1 MANAIASQVQ
11 ALYVGYLGRAADQ
24 AGLDFWTNAI
34 ANGTSTLES
43 VALGFTLSQEYTS
56 KYEGLSNEELAA
68 AIYENVLG
76 RAADADGL
84 AFWVGELEKGVQTP
98 ETLLAAMINSL
109 GAVDQQVIDNK
120 VIVANAYTVA
130 AGAEYDVAEGAAI
143 IADVDGTAGSVAD
156 ALAQIDELTFSVPTT
171 LAALANAQKAV
182 ADFLEGVDL
191 DDDAD
196 TATTAAQVKDLVDA
210 SAAAGHPV
218 ADFNSSTFSSVN
230 LAATS
235 TAAQQA
241 SAFAAARANAQSE
254 IDAQQAAVDAAQAEV
269 NKLDKTKVANYLN
282 ALSTQET
289 AAAAAAAAAIKETGA
304 EAEYNAQNATD
315 VETTDVTVDV
325 AGTIGN
331 LSATTLNG
339 LVTVDTTGAVDV
351 LKAAAGVTETTNPGI
366 TSLLALINARVAA
379 DVAELKADAAVTSAT
394 TALAGGAATV
404 DTLVAEKATLVD
416 TQDALVELN
425 ELIAD
430 VQEAYALN
438 AQLSTLEGAVEDAAQ
453 VLADAGY
460 NVDVLDGTDATT
472 AGNDVFVFNGEAAT
486 IDTTAGAFAQGDVL
500 FIGEGYKLVTVSN
513 ADDLLNKSVGDVN
526 ALEVFYN
533 TDTGAVY
540 VEGET
545 FAGNAA
551 SGADLIT
558 ITGLPSGAELELNG
572 GFLQL
577 A

>member
-24 AGLDFWTNAI
+24 AGLNFWTNAI
-34 ANGTSTLES
+34 TAGTSTLES

-84 AFWVGELEKGVQTP
+84 AFWVGELENGVQTP

-109 GAVDQQVIDNK
+109 GSVDQQVIDNK

-171 LAALANAQKAV
+171 LAALANAQEAV

-196 TATTAAQVKDLVDA
+196 TATTADQVKDLVDA
-210 SAAAGHPV
+210 SAGAGNPV
-218 ADFNSSTFSSVN
+218 ADFNSSAFSSVD

-235 TAAQQA
+235 TAAQQT
-241 SAFAAARANAQSE
+241 SAFAAARANAQSD
-254 IDAQQAAVDAAQAEV
+254 IDAQQAVVDAAQAEV
-269 NKLDKTKVANYLN
+269 NKLDKTKVANYQN

-304 EAEYNAQNATD
+304 EAEYNAQNAS
-315 VETTDVTVDV
+315 VETTEVTVDV
-325 AGTIGN
+325 AGTIGD
-331 LSATTLNG
+331 LATTTLNG
-339 LVTVDTTGAVDV
+339 LVTVDDTGAVDV

-404 DTLVAEKATLVD
+404 DTLVAEKETLVD
-416 TQDALVELN
+416 TQDALIELN
-425 ELIAD
+425 ELITD
-430 VQEAYALN
+430 VQEGYALN
-438 AQLSTLEGAVEDAAQ
+438 AQLSTLEAAVEDASL
-453 VLADAGY
+453 VLTDAGY
-460 NVDVLDGTDATT
+460 TVNVLDGTTDDATS
-472 AGNDVFVFNGEAAT
+472 GNDVFVFNGDAAT
-486 IDTTAGAFAQGDVL
+486 ITGTFSQDDVL
-500 FIGEGYKLVTVSN
+500 FIGEGYKLVVIDN

-533 TDTGAVY
+533 TDTGLVY
-540 VEGET
+540 VESET

-551 SGADLIT
+551 SGADLIS
-558 ITGLPSGAELELNG
+558 ITGLPTGAELELNG
-572 GFLQL
+572 SFLQL

>member
-24 AGLDFWTNAI
+24 AGLNFWTNAI
-34 ANGTSTLES
+34 TAGTSTLES

-84 AFWVGELEKGVQTP
+84 AFWVGELENGVQTP

-109 GAVDQQVIDNK
+109 GSVDQQVIDNK

-171 LAALANAQKAV
+171 LAALANAQEAV

-196 TATTAAQVKDLVDA
+196 TATTADQVKDLVDA
-210 SAAAGHPV
+210 SAGAGNPV
-218 ADFNSSTFSSVN
+218 ADFNSSAFSSVD

-235 TAAQQA
+235 TAAQQT
-241 SAFAAARANAQSE
+241 SAFAAARANAQSD
-254 IDAQQAAVDAAQAEV
+254 IDAQQAVVDAAQAEV
-269 NKLDKTKVANYLN
+269 NKLDKTKVANYQN

-325 AGTIGN
+325 DGTIGD

-339 LVTVDTTGAVDV
+339 LVTVDTTGAVGV

-394 TALAGGAATV
+394 TALGGGAATV
-404 DTLVAEKATLVD
+404 DTLVAEKEDLVA

-425 ELIAD
+425 ELITD
-430 VQEAYALN
+430 VQEGYALN
-438 AQLSTLEGAVEDAAQ
+438 AQLSTLEGAVDAAAK
-453 VLADAGY
+453 VLTDAGY
-460 NVDVLDGTDATT
+460 TVNVLDGTADA
-472 AGNDVFVFNGEAAT
+472 AAPGNDVFVFNGDAAT
-486 IDTTAGAFAQGDVL
+486 ITGTFSQDDVL
-500 FIGEGYKLVTVSN
+500 FIGEGYKLVVIDN
-513 ADDLLNKSVGDVN
+513 ADGLLNKSVGDVN

-533 TDTGAVY
+533 TDNGVVY
-540 VEGET
+540 VESET

-551 SGADLIT
+551 SGADLIS
-558 ITGLPSGAELELNG
+558 ITGLPTGAELELNG
-572 GFLQL
+572 SFLQL